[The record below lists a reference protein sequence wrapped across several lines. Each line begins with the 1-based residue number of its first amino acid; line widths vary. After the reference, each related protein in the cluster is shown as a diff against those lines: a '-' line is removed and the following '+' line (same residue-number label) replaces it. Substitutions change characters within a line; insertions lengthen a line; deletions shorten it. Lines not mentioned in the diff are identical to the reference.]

1 MRIPPAARSSLA
13 AAVIVSTAAALLS
26 THGMLAPAQRFAA
39 DALLRWV
46 VQRDALPEPHAPDV
60 VIVAIDPQSL
70 RAFPS
75 WPWPRRL
82 YAQAIERLDAA
93 GARAIAF
100 DIDLSAPRE
109 REDDAALAAAIEKSG
124 RVALAA
130 FRQLQPLPGGGELEV
145 ASVPHALL
153 ADRAAAQGS
162 VLMPVE
168 PDGTVRF
175 APRAS
180 PIAGRDL
187 PTLASAALRI
197 ATGDPTPEHERMDP
211 LRIDYRRSAGIAE
224 IPIVDVIE
232 GRFDPRLVAGRAVLV
247 GATAAEFQD
256 LWDTPLAPARPGVW
270 LQAVS
275 YRTLA
280 AERAGAPVLRPVPA
294 AAGIAA
300 IFAACLLTGAL
311 APFGPR
317 RRLAALA
324 LCAGGGAA
332 GAVSLLATRGVL
344 LDLIAPLSAM
354 LTMYALGLET
364 VRERLRSLVAQRE
377 RSLTTLFQ
385 VGETAAAPLGGD
397 PLGAALALLADVVDA
412 SAVALLRSTPEGRLD
427 GRRLDW
433 QRRSSQPAGDTALA
447 ARALAER
454 ATTSLPRRGD
464 GSAGLCVYAPLFA
477 GARAVGVLVVERES
491 SEPLERV
498 ELRTLATVGAQIA
511 LLAENLRLVDDLRST
526 FDASIEAIASAVEA
540 RDGYTESHCRRLA
553 IFSVSMADRI
563 GLDADEIEAI
573 RLGALLHDVGKI
585 GVRDEILLKPGRFTP
600 SERAEMQEHTV
611 CGHRIVL
618 PIHGLRPTTLAC
630 VRHHHERWD
639 GTGYPDRLAGEQ
651 IPLGARIVAIV
662 DVWDALSTDR
672 PYKKAFAQDEVREL
686 LEKARGT
693 QFEPALVDLFL
704 EILDEEGE
712 SMLALTGGRPS

>member
-1 MRIPPAARSSLA
+1 MRLLRSLRPSLVS
-13 AAVIVSTAAALLS
+13 AAVVTAVFGSLS
-26 THGMLAPAQRFAA
+26 VAGMLAPAERFAA
-39 DALLRWV
+39 DALLRV
-46 VQRDALPEPHAPDV
+46 ALRHAEPPPPVAPDV
-60 VIVAIDPQSL
+60 TVVALDPQSL

-93 GARAIAF
+93 GALAIAF
-100 DIDLSAPRE
+100 DIDLSAARDPA
-109 REDDAALAAAIEKSG
+109 DDAALADAIARSG
-124 RVALAA
+124 KVALAA
-130 FRQLQPLPGGGELEV
+130 FRQQTSLPDGSELEV
-145 ASVPHALL
+145 SSVPIAAL
-153 ADRAAAQGS
+153 ADPAAALGN

-168 PDGTVRF
+168 PDGVMRF
-175 APRAS
+175 APRWS
-180 PIAGRDL
+180 EVGGREM
-187 PTLASAALRI
+187 PTLAGAALGI
-197 ATGDPTPEHERMDP
+197 ATRSPVPRDSARM
-211 LRIDYRRSAGIAE
+211 RVDYRRAAGIPE
-224 IPIVDVIE
+224 IPIVEVIE
-232 GRFDPRLVAGRAVLV
+232 GRFDPRLVAGRAVLI

-270 LQAVS
+270 IQAIA

-280 AERAGAPVLRPVPA
+280 AEREHAVVLRA
-294 AAGIAA
+294 APGWLGCGV
-300 IFAACLLTGAL
+300 IFTACLLVSAL
-311 APFGPR
+311 APFGPKQ
-317 RRLAALA
+317 RLGALV
-324 LCAGGGAA
+324 LLA
-332 GAVSLLATRGVL
+332 GATVAACGLLLATRGLAV
-344 LDLIAPLSAM
+344 DPVAPVAAM
-354 LTMYALGLET
+354 AGMHVLGLER
-364 VRERLRSLVAQRE
+364 VRDRLRGLLAERE
-377 RSLTTLFQ
+377 RSLSAIYQ
-385 VGETAAAPLGGD
+385 VGEAASAPLGGD

-412 SAVALLRSTPEGRLD
+412 RAVALLRAGPDGDLD

-433 QRRSSQPAGDTALA
+433 QRRGREPAGDAELA

-491 SEPLERV
+491 PEPLERV

-553 IFSVSMADRI
+553 IFSVSMADRL
-563 GLDADEIEAI
+563 GLPAEEIEAI

-585 GVRDEILLKPGRFTP
+585 GVRDEVLLKPGRFTP
-600 SERAEMQEHTV
+600 EERAEMEEHTV

-639 GTGYPDRLAGEQ
+639 GTGYPDRLVGEA
-651 IPLGARIVAIV
+651 IPLGARIVSIV
-662 DVWDALSTDR
+662 DVWDALSTKR
-672 PYKKAFAQDEVREL
+672 PYKNALAQPEVRDI
-686 LEKARGT
+686 LEKYRGT
-693 QFEPALVDLFL
+693 FFEPALVDLFL
-704 EILDEEGE
+704 QILDEEGDA
-712 SMLALTGGRPS
+712 MLALAGGAAA

>member
-1 MRIPPAARSSLA
+1 
-13 AAVIVSTAAALLS
+13 VIVATAVGLLS
-26 THGMLAPAQRFAA
+26 AEGVFAPAQRFAA
-39 DALLRWV
+39 DALLRQV
-46 VQRDALPEPHAPDV
+46 VLRAELPEPHAPDV
-60 VIVAIDPQSL
+60 ALVALDPQSL

-82 YAQAIERLDAA
+82 YARAIEQLDAA

-100 DIDLSAPRE
+100 DIDLSAPRDA
-109 REDDAALAAAIEKSG
+109 EDDAALAAAIGRSG

-145 ASVPHALL
+145 ASVPIAAL
-153 ADRAAAQGS
+153 AERAAAQGS

-175 APRAS
+175 APRS
-180 PIAGRDL
+180 SSIAGRDL
-187 PTLASAALRI
+187 PTLAGAALRI
-197 ATGDPTPEHERMDP
+197 ATAEAPPAHERTDP
-211 LRIDYRRSAGIAE
+211 LRIDYRRSAGIPE

-232 GRFDPRLVAGRAVLV
+232 GRFDASLVAGRAVLI

-270 LQAVS
+270 LQAVA

-280 AERAGAPVLRPVPA
+280 AERAGAPVLRPVSA
-294 AAGIAA
+294 AAGLAST
-300 IFAACLLTGAL
+300 FAACLLVAAL

-324 LCAGGGAA
+324 AGAGAGVAGAA
-332 GAVSLLATRGVL
+332 LLLAARGL
-344 LDLIAPLSAM
+344 LFDLVSPFAAM
-354 LTMYALGLET
+354 LAMYVLGLER
-364 VRERLRSLVAQRE
+364 VRERLHSLVAQRE
-377 RSLTTLFQ
+377 RSLSTLFR

-412 SAVALLRSTPEGRLD
+412 SAVALLRSTPEGALD

-433 QRRSSQPAGDTALA
+433 QRRAGAPAGDPALA

-464 GSAGLCVYAPLFA
+464 GSPGVCVYAPLFA

-491 SEPLERV
+491 PEPLERV

-553 IFSVSMADRI
+553 IFSVSMADRL
-563 GLDADEIEAI
+563 GLDAEEIEAI

-585 GVRDEILLKPGRFTP
+585 GVRDEVLLKPGRFTP
-600 SERAEMQEHTV
+600 AERAEMQLHTV
-611 CGHRIVL
+611 CGHRIVM

-639 GTGYPDRLAGEQ
+639 GSGYPDGLAGEE

-672 PYKKAFAQDEVREL
+672 PYKRAFAQGEVREL
-686 LEKARGT
+686 LEKSRGT

-704 EILDEEGE
+704 EILEEEGDA
-712 SMLALTGGRPS
+712 MLALSAGGRP